1 MVRSFLSLDFSEYKT
16 VFMQNK
22 SGLHYNMIAVDKMQS
37 KDRTSGGYDEMKG
50 VILFTYIAKNKN

>member
-1 MVRSFLSLDFSEYKT
+1 
-16 VFMQNK
+16 MQNK

-37 KDRTSGGYDEMKG
+37 KDRTSGGYDETKG